1 MSGGNG
7 GKAKKSARDYKNA
20 KRMSRSEVA
29 EALASRP
36 LWELSSSSSSSSS
49 SKSKQADK
57 LVRGFAA
64 RDFAAAQAFLAAV
77 GAVAEALGHHPDLHL
92 EAYRNVRV
100 ELYTH
105 SAGGVTALDLELADA
120 IDADVAPPA

>member
-1 MSGGNG
+1 MQVSERN
-7 GKAKKSARDYKNA
+7 ARRA
-20 KRMSRSEVA
+20 GQA
-29 EALASRP
+29 GAAL
-36 LWELSSSSSSSSS
+36 
-49 SKSKQADK
+49 
-57 LVRGFAA
+57 
-64 RDFAAAQAFLAAV
+64 LAAV